1 MKARH
6 KRRTRRATISQSEQ
20 ETLSR
25 ISAQLDRLQAPVSPD
40 ILGGINDKLSRI
52 DVRLTTI
59 SDDAARRGA
68 SAGAITGGIAGGVI
82 TVAIL
87 LIRAKLELGYG
98 ASAGN
103 TGKTATILYLRP
115 DVA

>member
-1 MKARH
+1 MTSLA
-6 KRRTRRATISQSEQ
+6 
-20 ETLSR
+20 
-25 ISAQLDRLQAPVSPD
+25 DF
-40 ILGGINDKLSRI
+40 

-87 LIRAKLELGYG
+87 LIRAKLEL
-98 ASAGN
+98 
-103 TGKTATILYLRP
+103 
-115 DVA
+115 

>member
-25 ISAQLDRLQAPVSPD
+25 ISAQLERLQTPVSPD

-59 SDDAARRGA
+59 SDDAASRGA

-87 LIRAKLELGYG
+87 LIRAKLEL
-98 ASAGN
+98 
-103 TGKTATILYLRP
+103 
-115 DVA
+115 

>member
-68 SAGAITGGIAGGVI
+68 SAGALTGGIAGGVI

-87 LIRAKLELGYG
+87 LIRAKLEL
-98 ASAGN
+98 
-103 TGKTATILYLRP
+103 
-115 DVA
+115 

>member
-20 ETLSR
+20 ET
-25 ISAQLDRLQAPVSPD
+25 
-40 ILGGINDKLSRI
+40 LSRI

-87 LIRAKLELGYG
+87 LIRAKLEL
-98 ASAGN
+98 
-103 TGKTATILYLRP
+103 
-115 DVA
+115 

>member
-6 KRRTRRATISQSEQ
+6 KRRPHRAIISQSEH

-25 ISAQLDRLQAPVSPD
+25 IAAQLDRLQAPVDPD

-68 SAGAITGGIAGGVI
+68 SAGAITGGIAGGII

-87 LIRAKLELGYG
+87 IIRAKLEL
-98 ASAGN
+98 
-103 TGKTATILYLRP
+103 
-115 DVA
+115 

>member
-6 KRRTRRATISQSEQ
+6 KRRTRRATISQSE
-20 ETLSR
+20 
-25 ISAQLDRLQAPVSPD
+25 QAPVSPD

-87 LIRAKLELGYG
+87 LIRAKLEL
-98 ASAGN
+98 
-103 TGKTATILYLRP
+103 
-115 DVA
+115 

>member
-1 MKARH
+1 MTARQ
-6 KRRTRRATISQSEQ
+6 KRRNRRTIVSQSEQ

-59 SDDAARRGA
+59 SDDAARRSA
-68 SAGAITGGIAGGVI
+68 SAGALTGGLAGGVI

-87 LIRAKLELGYG
+87 LIRAKLEL
-98 ASAGN
+98 
-103 TGKTATILYLRP
+103 
-115 DVA
+115 

>member
-1 MKARH
+1 MKARQ
-6 KRRTRRATISQSEQ
+6 KRRSRRTSISQNEQ
-20 ETLSR
+20 ETLNR
-25 ISAQLDRLQAPVSPD
+25 ISAQLDRLQTPVNPD

-68 SAGAITGGIAGGVI
+68 TAGAVAGGLAGGVI

-87 LIRAKLELGYG
+87 LIRAKLEL
-98 ASAGN
+98 
-103 TGKTATILYLRP
+103 
-115 DVA
+115 